1 MRDSL
6 DHFRAMPSPRSL
18 VLRFPLITAPPPL
31 RGQAAIPN
39 TPAGSALR
47 AWLDAYNSGDSARV
61 AAFLCTYQVDFPI
74 RNSFHFRQMTGGWDG
89 GSGEGSE
96 PRPGEAFLRPRHDV
110 RLTAHGLRDVAA
122 GSPTKIS
129 GNAFPLGPNVPTE
142 AL

>member
-6 DHFRAMPSPRSL
+6 DHCRAMSSPRSL
-18 VLRFPLITAPPPL
+18 VLCFTLIIASAPL

-61 AAFLCTYQVDFPI
+61 AAFLRTYQVDFPI
-74 RNSFHFRQMTGGWDG
+74 RNSFHFRQMTGGWAV

-110 RLTAHGLRDVAA
+110 RLTAHGLRDVA
-122 GSPTKIS
+122 
-129 GNAFPLGPNVPTE
+129 
-142 AL
+142 